1 MSTATLLVEAVDTA
15 IALGRAV
22 IGWLIF
28 LAVTASILAL
38 AAVACGAWAVNT
50 AWGALYG
57 RWRGA
62 EGPEVESEP
71 QPSAKP
77 TDGRTGRRV
86 PKWAH
91 TQPINHE
98 WDEAA

>member
-1 MSTATLLVEAVDTA
+1 MSTAALFVEAVDTL
-15 IALGRAV
+15 IALISAAF
-22 IGWLIF
+22 GWLIF
-28 LAVTASILAL
+28 LAVTAAILAL

-62 EGPEVESEP
+62 DGPEVESEP
-71 QPSAKP
+71 QSSPDPSDA
-77 TDGRTGRRV
+77 RTGRRV